1 MYPVIKDASGKP
13 LCILNNITSNSLKR
27 KMNADYT
34 FEFKCFKED
43 FKSEHIKFD
52 NLVYVNEQA
61 FDIVYIDEG
70 HGIEVDYDVKCEHV
84 FYRLI
89 KDKLENYANTGTP
102 ADILAH
108 ILQDTEFSVGVVDF
122 TTPIVFAVNRN
133 TNKMSLVI
141 ALVNALGGE
150 LDFSNEGFSIDI
162 KQTMGADNG
171 YQIRIK
177 KNLEQINKIVDRR
190 GGLKA
195 TYKIGLI
202 NIFKSDEM
210 ILKGLENLE
219 TLGLG
224 DKANIVDETINV
236 DVNLFVVEEER
247 DVIKSEK
254 INVVLGDSFDY
265 LTDDISYIKS
275 QAIKQSDIIYGV
287 KINNDV
293 GIEIE
298 RADKKARTRLNADE
312 FRMQTGDGSGTYTDA
327 LYFDPINGEFVF
339 SGKIIGGTIQ
349 IGDGFSVDENG
360 NLTSIVTDGLSN
372 SVSSINSSITQ
383 LSDEIELKVGND
395 QYSASVIV
403 GMINEASAVSINA
416 DKINLNGVTTMSGLA
431 QVDGVFRV
439 GGPLDT
445 YARMYIAVDNH
456 ITGYTGRIDIVPD
469 GGYTSGEIQ
478 LVAEYVRA
486 YGTLTAGDVIV
497 NGNLD
502 LTNAT
507 VVGEFTVV
515 AKFA

>member
-1 MYPVIKDASGKP
+1 MYPIIKSASGAP
-13 LCILNNITSNSLKR
+13 LAVMNNIVSNSLKR
-27 KMNADYT
+27 KINADYT
-34 FEFKCFKED
+34 FDFKCFKED
-43 FKSEHIKFD
+43 FKTEHIKFD
-52 NLVYVNEQA
+52 NLVFAAGQT
-61 FDIVYIDEG
+61 FDINYIDEG
-70 HGIEVDYDVKCEHV
+70 HSSGVDYDVKCEHV

-89 KDKLENYANTGTP
+89 KDKLDNYANTGTP

-108 ILQDTEFSVGVVDF
+108 ILQGTEFTVGTIDF
-122 TTPIVFAVNRN
+122 TAPIVFAVNRN

-141 ALVNALGGE
+141 AMANALGGE
-150 LDFSNEGFSIDI
+150 LDFSNEGFAIDI
-162 KQTMGADNG
+162 KQTIGTDNG

-190 GGLKA
+190 GDLKA

-202 NIFKSDEM
+202 DIFKSDEM
-210 ILKGLENLE
+210 ILKGLKDLE

-224 DKANIVDETINV
+224 DKANVVDETINV
-236 DVNLFVVEEER
+236 DVSLFVVEEER

-265 LTDDISYIKS
+265 LSDDISYIKS

-287 KINNDV
+287 KINNAV

-298 RADKKARTRLNADE
+298 RADKMARTKLNADE
-312 FRMQTGDGSGTYTDA
+312 FRMQTGDGSGSYIDA
-327 LYFDPINGEFVF
+327 LYFDPINGQFVF
-339 SGKIIGGTIQ
+339 TGKIIGGTIQ
-349 IGDGFSVDENG
+349 IGEGFSVDENG
-360 NLTSIVTDGLSN
+360 NLTSVVTDGLSS
-372 SVSSINSSITQ
+372 SVSSMSSSITQ
-383 LSDEIELKVGND
+383 LANEIELKVSND

-403 GMINEASAVSINA
+403 GMINNASAVSINA

-431 QVDGVFRV
+431 QVDGVFRL

-445 YARMYIAVDNH
+445 YARMYIAGDNH
-456 ITGYTGRIDIVPD
+456 VTGYTGRIDIVPD

-478 LVAEYVRA
+478 LIAEYVRA
-486 YGTLTAGDVIV
+486 YGTVTAGNVIV
-497 NGNLD
+497 NGDLD

-507 VVGEFTVV
+507 VVGGFTVT